1 MVSVRIFYCWSI
13 SLLALM
19 VQSSNDELSNL
30 EPNKTLKRQDNQS
43 IKSESIFPP
52 SATVNTKDPQCALL
66 MNESG
71 ITEVIKLVQHELVNI
86 VDLSFSTSS
95 NNRLLA
101 NKQIAIVKPIGEQ
114 ILYALDI
121 NDYNYAMWSLNVGRR
136 SYNLNVREDPEECLG
151 DSYDYVVANTFKRIV
166 LRMKPN
172 PTNYKICYLQRT
184 NLWESRQICCHITKP
199 DPTNFEYRCPEIQSH
214 HGTYNFLWVIAIFGT
229 GLLPVIFLIF
239 LYSFLSHS
247 VFDEKYPQYRKLQ
260 ESPMSLSSILFK
272 FFWSERGGIVTFI
285 RKIALISAL
294 LCIIH
299 RSYRSNLLNII
310 VLLPMIAYHA
320 LVISSLVAYRIRNKR
335 NKEFIEILQDEGFVG
350 GVPFLNHLPFNVKS
364 WRRNVRDVE
373 NFIFTIPNKFVRPT
387 VKTIP
392 KSVALYACY
401 SLKVVLFVFFFLLAP
416 AIIYFYAILF
426 LTPHLIMQIL
436 EFEYTYHRDK
446 YFYPSHCEMF
456 DVLCA
461 VLLLTFTS
469 YSYYIL
475 VLASQSFLLG
485 LFLNIAYF
493 APYAAPLAVTAFYC
507 CTCWKSVER
516 KYYYLEQLIYEECG
530 KEEINNNSNQRLQ
543 QNERLLPVVSKE
555 LYENIREKLLPYDTN
570 LTWLGLKIGLLLG
583 YLYFILMVLDMLHE
597 HNFTIPAQMWTMISV
612 SIIPFIFNT
621 LALKVSGGEGKEPWI
636 RVLELNVKEM
646 VPKQTDGTRSRLAR
660 RALVVKESSSNT
672 VSGDVVD
679 SQIHE

>member
-1 MVSVRIFYCWSI
+1 MS
-13 SLLALM
+13 
-19 VQSSNDELSNL
+19 QN
-30 EPNKTLKRQDNQS
+30 
-43 IKSESIFPP
+43 
-52 SATVNTKDPQCALL
+52 TV
-66 MNESG
+66 
-71 ITEVIKLVQHELVNI
+71 
-86 VDLSFSTSS
+86 TS
-95 NNRLLA
+95 
-101 NKQIAIVKPIGEQ
+101 
-114 ILYALDI
+114 
-121 NDYNYAMWSLNVGRR
+121 
-136 SYNLNVREDPEECLG
+136 C
-151 DSYDYVVANTFKRIV
+151 
-166 LRMKPN
+166 
-172 PTNYKICYLQRT
+172 
-184 NLWESRQICCHITKP
+184 
-199 DPTNFEYRCPEIQSH
+199 
-214 HGTYNFLWVIAIFGT
+214 
-229 GLLPVIFLIF
+229 
-239 LYSFLSHS
+239 
-247 VFDEKYPQYRKLQ
+247 VFDEKYPLYHKLQ
-260 ESPMSLSSILFK
+260 ESPMSPSSILFEI
-272 FFWSERGGIVTFI
+272 FWSERGGIVTFI
-285 RKIALISAL
+285 RKTSLISVL
-294 LCIIH
+294 SYIIYH
-299 RSYRSNLLNII
+299 SYRSNLLNII
-310 VLLPMIAYHA
+310 VLLPMIAFHA
-320 LVISSLVAYRIRNKR
+320 LVISPLAAFQIGNKGD
-335 NKEFIEILQDEGFVG
+335 KELLIEILQDEGFVG
-350 GVPFLNHLPFNVKS
+350 GVPFLNHLPFNIKS

-401 SLKVVLFVFFFLLAP
+401 LLKVVLFVFFLLLAP

-436 EFEYTYHRDK
+436 QFEYTYHRDK

-469 YSYYIL
+469 YTYYIL

-507 CTCWKSVER
+507 CTCWKSMER
-516 KYYYLEQLIYEECG
+516 KYYYLKQLIYEECG

-543 QNERLLPVVSKE
+543 QNERLLPVVSRE

-583 YLYFILMVLDMLHE
+583 YLYFVLMVLDILHE

-646 VPKQTDGTRSRLAR
+646 VPKLWQTDGTRSRLAL

-672 VSGDVVD
+672 VSVDVVD
-679 SQIHE
+679 SQVTPEENASIQDAQNSHNEIQCNNSFNVETERVVTQSPEGMVTQSPEGVVTQSPEPCRG